1 MCEIRFVLLCVISAI
16 IVHGAPQFDTLSEV
30 FKSCSDL
37 EGDGYEGYKC
47 VLPSSCNEGYI
58 VSNAIQGDLALKKGK
73 INRGSDEIDASSF
86 DCPDNKQPSTRQ
98 DNDEYYGGY
107 DDYDENSDEK
117 LICCRDPKYFGK
129 GRAN

>member
-1 MCEIRFVLLCVISAI
+1 MCEIRSVLLFMLSPI
-16 IVHGAPQFDTLSEV
+16 IVLGAPQFDTLSEV

-47 VLPSSCNEGYI
+47 VSRSSCNEGYI
-58 VSNAIQGDLALKKGK
+58 VSNAIQGDLALKKGR
-73 INRGSDEIDASSF
+73 INPRSDEIDASSF
-86 DCPDNKQPSTRQ
+86 DCPDPKQPSTRQ
-98 DNDEYYGGY
+98 DNEEYYGGY

-129 GRAN
+129 GMTS